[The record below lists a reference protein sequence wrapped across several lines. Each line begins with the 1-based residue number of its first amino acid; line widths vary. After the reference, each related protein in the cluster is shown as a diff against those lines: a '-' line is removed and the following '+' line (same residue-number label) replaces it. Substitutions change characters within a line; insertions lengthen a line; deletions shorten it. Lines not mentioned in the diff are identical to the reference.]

1 MKGIPRLHAQLGP
14 AILGLSTDG
23 STGEQLELQL
33 GALLLD
39 HIGQSQDF
47 GGDTHTRAQHQTA
60 VLGDGRSLHNGNIQL
75 AGVGGVVLGEEAPS
89 EVLSEGGQVNI
100 AHLDFARVDSP

>member
-1 MKGIPRLHAQLGP
+1 MNAAQH
-14 AILGLSTDG
+14 
-23 STGEQLELQL
+23 GERSVH
-33 GALLLD
+33 LD
-39 HIGQSQDF
+39 DDLFGQSQDF
-47 GGDTHTRAQHQTA
+47 GGDTNTRAQHQTA

-100 AHLDFARVDSP
+100 AHLDLARVDSP